1 MEDTL
6 SMNIKRIETN
16 SRMSKVVI
24 HNNIAYLSGLVGDKL
39 YASTTDQT
47 KQILAQVDNYLT
59 QAGTNKSKL
68 LTAQIWLDDIRKF
81 DEMNAVWD
89 AWLSPSN
96 APTRACVESKMANPG
111 YYVEILVT
119 AYID

>member
-1 MEDTL
+1 MT
-6 SMNIKRIETN
+6 IKRIETN
-16 SRMSKVVI
+16 KRMSKVVI
-24 HNNIAYLSGLVGDKL
+24 HNNVAHLSGLVGDEL

-47 KQILAQVDNYLT
+47 KQILLQVDNYLA
-59 QAGTNKSKL
+59 QAGTDKSKL

-81 DEMNAVWD
+81 DEMNAVWN
-89 AWLSPSN
+89 AWLSPGN

-119 AYID
+119 AAVD

>member
-1 MEDTL
+1 MT
-6 SMNIKRIETN
+6 IKRIETN
-16 SRMSKVVI
+16 NRMSKVVI
-24 HNNIAYLSGLVGDKL
+24 HNNIAYLSGLVGNKL
-39 YASTTDQT
+39 YASTMDQT
-47 KQILAQVDNYLT
+47 KQILMQIDNYLA
-59 QAGTNKSKL
+59 QVGTNKSKL

-89 AWLSPSN
+89 SWLSPGN

-119 AYID
+119 AAID

>member
-1 MEDTL
+1 MT
-6 SMNIKRIETN
+6 IKRIETN
-16 SRMSKVVI
+16 NRMSKVVI
-24 HNNIAYLSGLVGDKL
+24 HNNVAYLSGLVGDKL
-39 YASTTDQT
+39 YASTMDQT
-47 KQILAQVDNYLT
+47 KQVLAQIDNFLA

-81 DEMNAVWD
+81 DDMNSVWD
-89 AWLSPSN
+89 AWLSPGN

-119 AYID
+119 AAID